1 MESSHDKL
9 RHELAQVGHTLRV
22 SRHECQS
29 YRALVTGKSGGH
41 PLALILQPRTNVGPM
56 SKILLAV
63 LLAMPGG
70 FVLVPALLLIRR
82 RLAKRTAPVA
92 PAAAADLA
100 A

>member
-1 MESSHDKL
+1 MSSTRDNL
-9 RHELAQVGHTLRV
+9 RHGLAQVGHTLRV
-22 SRHECQS
+22 SRHQCQS
-29 YRALVTGKSGGH
+29 YRTLVTGKYGGRSM
-41 PLALILQPRTNVGPM
+41 ALILQSAQSVGPM

-82 RLAKRTAPVA
+82 RLAKRTPVA
-92 PAAAADLA
+92 PAAADLA